1 MKITILIL
9 PCPNN
14 TTIAVGARQERYFDE
29 NNNFNPAVPQQYNDC
44 CRGTAREI
52 FW

>member
-44 CRGTAREI
+44 CRGTAIEI